1 MSPTKGVDVT
11 TSRWKKYLYRGT
23 MAAIVISSVIGLDYA
38 FKHINHEQNHK
49 ITMTNFVLKELDCLT
64 KNIHWESSG
73 EPLAGKIAVAQV
85 TLNRVADG
93 RFGSNVC
100 SVVYQKTAFSQRI
113 VCQFSWVCENK
124 SKVTK
129 IPQDEYA
136 ESQDVAKKVMF
147 ENLRL
152 SNLNDALYFHADY
165 VRPKWNK
172 ERITKIGRHIFY
184 KEPERKNK

>member
-1 MSPTKGVDVT
+1 MPLRKGVDVT
-11 TSRWKKYLYRGT
+11 TNRWKKYLYRGT
-23 MAAIVISSVIGLDYA
+23 IAAIVIASVAGLDYA
-38 FKHINHEQNHK
+38 FKHINYEQNHK
-49 ITMTNFVLKELDCLT
+49 QTMTNFVLKELDCLT
-64 KNIHWESSG
+64 RNIHWESSG

-93 RFGSNVC
+93 RFGSNIC
-100 SVVYQKTAFSQRI
+100 NVVYQKTTFSQRI

-124 SKVTK
+124 SKIAK
-129 IPQDEYA
+129 IPKEEYDE
-136 ESQDVAKKVMF
+136 SHDVAKKVML

-172 ERITKIGRHIFY
+172 ERIIKIGRHIFY
-184 KEPERKNK
+184 KEPEGKNK

>member
-1 MSPTKGVDVT
+1 MPPTKGVDVIA
-11 TSRWKKYLYRGT
+11 SRWKKCIHRGT
-23 MAAIVISSVIGLDYA
+23 IVVIVIASVAGLDYV
-38 FKHINHEQNHK
+38 FQHVNHEQNHK
-49 ITMTNFVLKELDCLT
+49 PTMTNFVLQELDCLAR
-64 KNIHWESSG
+64 NIHWESSG

-100 SVVYQKTAFSQRI
+100 SVVYQKTSFSQRI

-124 SKVTK
+124 SKIAK
-129 IPQDEYA
+129 IPQEDYDA
-136 ESQDVAKKVMF
+136 SHDVAKKVML

-172 ERITKIGRHIFY
+172 ERIIKIGRHIFY
-184 KEPERKNK
+184 KEPEGKKK